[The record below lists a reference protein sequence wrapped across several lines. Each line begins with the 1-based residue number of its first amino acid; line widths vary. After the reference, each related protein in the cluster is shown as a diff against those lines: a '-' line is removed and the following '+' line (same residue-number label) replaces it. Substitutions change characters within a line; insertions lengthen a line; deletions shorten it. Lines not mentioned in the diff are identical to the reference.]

1 MAHANSNPR
10 KIFNHRLKNS
20 KSRLMKIQSIAKISR
35 RARILFSGSGLPAAT
50 FGHAA
55 CGLSRAQIE
64 SLEMQA
70 ANCSGITKP
79 GRCRTLALVLAY
91 GRYGTPLARIIHE
104 TTTAWFNT
112 LCDYLSRGNHIDVIR
127 AWSKAHKTL
136 KNSRKNA
143 EYSNA
148 GTRGLMSNVISMLLN
163 LGWYPTAYNVWEDPV
178 TGTWTLTDASVAPH
192 LVIRKLIHSSH
203 TNIASP

>member
-1 MAHANSNPR
+1 M
-10 KIFNHRLKNS
+10 
-20 KSRLMKIQSIAKISR
+20 
-35 RARILFSGSGLPAAT
+35 
-50 FGHAA
+50 
-55 CGLSRAQIE
+55 
-64 SLEMQA
+64 
-70 ANCSGITKP
+70 
-79 GRCRTLALVLAY
+79 LAY
-91 GRYGTPLARIIHE
+91 GRYGTLLARIIHE
-104 TTTAWFNT
+104 TITAWFNT

-192 LVIRKLIHSSH
+192 VVIRKLIDSSH
-203 TNIASP
+203 TNRLAQASLHHNGEGMQKGVDWNCTLSYSRSLNSPADYNHKCALETIMCGATWSNNSVSQIHSDVEDICARCGNPGDTDFHTLWECQQTII